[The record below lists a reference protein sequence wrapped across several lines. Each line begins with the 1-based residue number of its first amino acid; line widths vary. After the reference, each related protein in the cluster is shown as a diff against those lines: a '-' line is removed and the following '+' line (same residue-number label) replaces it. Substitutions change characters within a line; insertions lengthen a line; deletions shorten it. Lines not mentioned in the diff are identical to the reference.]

1 MAIFDVTRPI
11 FSNMTVWPGDEGVL
25 LERMDK
31 ISEGSSA
38 NVSRLQAGVHTGTHI
53 DAPLHFIDG
62 GKSVDQLDISLFAG
76 CVQVIDARDVEKAGK
91 EFLSQ
96 YPLRKGEAVFLKTGY
111 SGRSLSEPFYTGYT
125 GLKDDGAQY
134 LLDMGVKVVGTDAL
148 SIECFGDSG
157 HPVHKL
163 LLGSE
168 VLIVEGLILSDIKPG
183 GYRYVCL
190 PILLQGSDGA
200 PARVF
205 LNDEADMIDK
215 ELVFW

>member
-25 LERMDK
+25 LERREK
-31 ISEGSSA
+31 IPEGSSA
-38 NVSRLQAGVHTGTHI
+38 NVSRLHAGVHAGTHI
-53 DAPLHFIDG
+53 DAPLHFIED
-62 GKSVDQLDISLFAG
+62 GKSVDQLDIRLFG
-76 CVQVIDARDVEKAGK
+76 GRVQVIDARDVEKAGK

-96 YPLRKGEAVFLKTGY
+96 YSLQKGEAVFLKTGY
-111 SGRSLSEPFYTGYT
+111 SGRSLREPFFTGYT
-125 GLKDDGAQY
+125 GLKDDGARY
-134 LLDMGVKVVGTDAL
+134 LLDLGVRVVGTDAL
-148 SIECFGDSG
+148 SIECFGESM

-168 VLIVEGLILSDIKPG
+168 VLIIEGLSLADIKPG

-205 LNDEADMIDK
+205 LGDEDPFDK
-215 ELVFW
+215 EPVFW